1 MIKRLIVSG
10 VSSLSLCG
18 CATAEQS
25 FFHCQNFP
33 ALGDRI
39 LTTTRVFDSRL
50 KPVRVEVE
58 WIEKQNVPRP
68 VLMAGNLSKEGGDL
82 DLPSTSLELSYP
94 FDEKRKRI
102 ELRQGAVVIASSTDI
117 TLSVPWSI
125 VLPKAQS
132 PEPFTLVGL
141 DRWGH
146 VMNSARIDTSV
157 FRDAFQAISQSLDR
171 TATLA
176 RDPRQCPFEPEI
188 TISGD

>member
-102 ELRQGAVVIASSTDI
+102 ELRQGAIVIASAKSF

-125 VLPKAQS
+125 VLPKTQS

-141 DRWGH
+141 DRWGN
-146 VMNSARIDTSV
+146 VMNSAQIDPSV
-157 FRDAFQAISQSLDR
+157 FRDAFSAISQSLDR
-171 TATLA
+171 TALLA

-188 TISGD
+188 TIQGD